1 MIIIITLTL
10 ILIQVGAELDAAN
23 HELDR
28 PLHLAAGV
36 GNLEVLRVI
45 LDTGGDLEARGWL
58 QNTALHVAAQAA
70 QVTET
75 SGDSE
80 SPCLRSVSSTSFCN
94 GDWLLM

>member
-1 MIIIITLTL
+1 MIIIIIKLTMIIIITL
-10 ILIQVGAELDAAN
+10 ILIQAGAELNAAN

-58 QNTALHVAAQAA
+58 QNTALHVASQAA
-70 QVTET
+70 QVTDT
-75 SGDSE
+75 
-80 SPCLRSVSSTSFCN
+80 L
-94 GDWLLM
+94 

>member
-1 MIIIITLTL
+1 MIIIISLTV
-10 ILIQVGAELDAAN
+10 IQAGAELDAAN

-80 SPCLRSVSSTSFCN
+80 SPCHRSVSSKSFCN